1 MARSASDGPVT
12 AHGVLCGCDA
22 CWVTADLDDDYIGKA
37 IARAAE
43 PDIDPDRD

>member
-1 MARSASDGPVT
+1 VT

-22 CWVTADLDDDYIGKA
+22 CWVTEDLDDEALGKA

-43 PDIDPDRD
+43 VDHISDCD